1 MASSKNETSQI
12 WVDRWGGMRDCI
24 ARSILC
30 RPPTILPCDIQCE
43 FNEGMKGCPPVDGRM
58 LDSSTWWRIQI
69 RQVRMQKERIGI
81 DPESLEGNRKN
92 DPQSPPV
99 QLDIHPTWHRHQ
111 SLTGSVLFSL
121 LRLLGSHRI
130 VHSIHNQ
137 WWWFL
142 VECKIRC
149 PHHQIHSLP
158 PIPCLVLLFLG

>member
-69 RQVRMQKERIGI
+69 RQVRMKRERIGI

-111 SLTGSVLFSL
+111 SGREQVLFSL
-121 LRLLGSHRI
+121 LLLSGFRGTSRNNYI
-130 VHSIHNQ
+130 E
-137 WWWFL
+137 WWFR
-142 VECKIRC
+142 VECNNRC
-149 PHHQIHSLP
+149 PHTFPLLYS
-158 PIPCLVLLFLG
+158 IPCLVLLFLG